1 MGENPRNGSAIINA
15 VKGVKYMSAMGWAF
29 IFYDGKQ
36 IFIFFYDRYL
46 VYIDENG
53 DAAGNYTI
61 LAREKLKE
69 NGREDEYGLY
79 PVGTFSA
86 PDQEQIPV

>member
-1 MGENPRNGSAIINA
+1 MLWGELLLFMMENRFLFNR
-15 VKGVKYMSAMGWAF
+15 
-29 IFYDGKQ
+29 
-36 IFIFFYDRYL
+36 FFVYDRYL

-69 NGREDEYGLY
+69 NGRDDEYGLY

>member
-1 MGENPRNGSAIINA
+1 
-15 VKGVKYMSAMGWAF
+15 MS
-29 IFYDGKQ
+29 FYCLWICDGKFFL
-36 IFIFFYDRYL
+36 INRFFYGRYL

-61 LAREKLKE
+61 LAREKLRE
-69 NGREDEYGLY
+69 AGRENEYGLY

>member
-1 MGENPRNGSAIINA
+1 MTLHVARQKIETYFKLFPFLS
-15 VKGVKYMSAMGWAF
+15 
-29 IFYDGKQ
+29 
-36 IFIFFYDRYL
+36 YL

-61 LAREKLKE
+61 LSIKGVKDNASIV
-69 NGREDEYGLY
+69 YGLY

-86 PDQEQIPV
+86 PNRNQIPVCINIFKNFNVD

>member
-1 MGENPRNGSAIINA
+1 
-15 VKGVKYMSAMGWAF
+15 MSLIVLWK
-29 IFYDGKQ
+29 IFY
-36 IFIFFYDRYL
+36 FFTRCFNSYL

-61 LAREKLKE
+61 LAREKLRE
-69 NGREDEYGLY
+69 SGREDDYGLY

>member
-1 MGENPRNGSAIINA
+1 MAQLSLTPSKVQATKVQWGE
-15 VKGVKYMSAMGWAF
+15 YC
-29 IFYDGKQ
+29 YQ
-36 IFIFFYDRYL
+36 ILNFVITSIYVIHILRYL

-61 LAREKLKE
+61 LARHKTIIDGVEQ
-69 NGREDEYGLY
+69 YGLL

-86 PDQEQIPV
+86 PNLQQMPVSL